1 MKRSTMI
8 IGTACVALL
17 LFSGWKLAGLGLD
30 YHKGTETYRSLSES
44 YTTTVQPSES
54 RAESAG
60 EENKKTVD
68 FDRLRLANADIAAW
82 LYSPGTAIDYPVVQ
96 GEDNDFYLRHMYSGE
111 YNQAGTLFLDCR
123 SSLGFADTTNFIYG
137 HNMKNGSMFHS
148 LLEYRSQEYYEAHP
162 EMYLYTPQGDYRLV
176 LFSARTVWEDDAVYT
191 ICPAGSAL
199 PEEQLAEWAAASDF
213 LSQAD
218 LSGAGPVLTLST
230 CTNRN
235 DRERYVVQGCLLPL
249 EE

>member
-44 YTTTVQPSES
+44 YTTTVQPSER

-60 EENKKTVD
+60 EEGGKTVD

-111 YNQAGTLFLDCR
+111 YNQAGTLFLFSEAAPAAGAAGQQYRKAFSKWRLWFGR
-123 SSLGFADTTNFIYG
+123 SGKPQRKRAVNLAICHKSNTIVCTFRQK
-137 HNMKNGSMFHS
+137 MKK
-148 LLEYRSQEYYEAHP
+148 
-162 EMYLYTPQGDYRLV
+162 
-176 LFSARTVWEDDAVYT
+176 
-191 ICPAGSAL
+191 
-199 PEEQLAEWAAASDF
+199 
-213 LSQAD
+213 
-218 LSGAGPVLTLST
+218 
-230 CTNRN
+230 
-235 DRERYVVQGCLLPL
+235 
-249 EE
+249 